1 MTPAPFSLQPV
12 ALAPAQA
19 AAASSAKPVTTDFLL
34 MLAQLVGAP
43 VTTSG
48 GSQATAGIA
57 TADTEDLAEDAP
69 SSDLAALFP
78 FSLPVLAPQPQGV
91 AAVAQDGIAQI
102 STDAGRAPVTSL
114 DAKLLADLIES
125 EQQTA
130 DEPTFDRLT
139 LPVTPPE
146 SHAQARTQATDA
158 LLSRPV
164 HSPVGSSHWADE
176 VGSRLSLML
185 DQSRQSASLRLSPEH
200 LGPLEI
206 RIAIQDDQASVWFGA
221 SHADTRAAL
230 ENALPRLR
238 ELLESQGL
246 TLSDAG
252 VFHEP
257 PREQAAPIAQQ
268 TEGAAAD
275 PGAAQSEPVAI
286 RRVSLALID
295 AYA

>member
-19 AAASSAKPVTTDFLL
+19 AAASSAKPVAPDFLL

-48 GSQATAGIA
+48 GTQATGSVA

-78 FSLPVLAPQPQGV
+78 FSLPVLAPQAQ
-91 AAVAQDGIAQI
+91 AAGAAQDGIAQI
-102 STDAGRAPVTSL
+102 SMDTGRAPGMSI
-114 DAKLLADLIES
+114 DAKLLAELIES
-125 EQQTA
+125 EQQTP
-130 DEPTFDRLT
+130 DELTFDRLT
-139 LPVTPPE
+139 LPVTPAE

-164 HSPVGSSHWADE
+164 HSPVGSSQWADE

-221 SHADTRAAL
+221 SQADTRAAI

-268 TEGAAAD
+268 AEGAAAD
-275 PGAAQSEPVAI
+275 TGAAQHEPMPI